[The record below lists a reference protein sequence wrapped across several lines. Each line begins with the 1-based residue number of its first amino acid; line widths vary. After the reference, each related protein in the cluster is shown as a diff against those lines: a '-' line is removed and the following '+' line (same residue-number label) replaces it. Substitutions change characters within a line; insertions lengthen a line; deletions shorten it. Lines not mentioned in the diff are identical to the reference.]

1 MKQANEKINLRPI
14 SKSSAMAMMTSKLMA
29 HSHADDLRGRVFVF
43 LLKLRD
49 SGVVNMFGAAPYL
62 EEEFDF
68 DRKEANDWLA
78 KWMRSL

>member
-1 MKQANEKINLRPI
+1 MKQANDKIHLRPI
-14 SKSSAMAMMTSKLMA
+14 STFELMA
-29 HSHADDLRGRVFVF
+29 QGRADELKGRVFVF

-68 DRKEANDWLA
+68 DREEANDWLA
-78 KWMRSL
+78 KWMRSF